1 MLKAGLAA
9 FALALVISFV
19 FEPRLRLLVTS
30 AAELFGV
37 VSLFS
42 LVRLS
47 EGLDWKGG
55 HLFPAW
61 GGSRAFGLWGPSRAW
76 REFSL
81 TGPGLDGPLAH
92 EA

>member
-47 EGLDWKGG
+47 ERLDWKGG

-61 GGSRAFGLWGPSRAW
+61 GGSRAFGLWGPSVQ
-76 REFSL
+76 SV
-81 TGPGLDGPLAH
+81 TGIQPDGPRPRRTAC
-92 EA
+92 A